1 MRRFI
6 FVSAAVINAG
16 DKKKPNT
23 IRSFSPLITNLST
36 RKYLEYMHMLFTSK
50 FSKNK
55 IKKNN
60 PIYFAPYLY
69 KIIMI
74 IYANMHVTI
83 T

>member
-16 DKKKPNT
+16 DKKTNT

-36 RKYLEYMHMLFTSK
+36 RRYLEYMHMLFTVK

-55 IKKNN
+55 ITKNN
-60 PIYFAPYLY
+60 PIYFALYLY